1 MSCHTQL
8 FIVARLD
15 TMVKVTSIEQAL
27 KGTLSKG
34 KTAPKKASKTPSF
47 YPADDAKFPLKRAAV
62 VKNQTKLR
70 ASITPGTILILLAG
84 HFKGKRVIFL
94 RQLDSGLLLVCGP
107 YGVNG
112 VPVKRVNQ
120 CYVIATSTKIDV
132 AGVDTK
138 KFDDKYFK
146 KPSKDRSKK
155 SETDFFEEKTEKK
168 ELPASY
174 VADNKALDAAIA
186 PKVAAVPH
194 LAGFMATKFTL
205 KSGDRPH
212 EMKF

>member
-1 MSCHTQL
+1 MAIMSTAIPRAGLSLPRALPSCHTQL

-132 AGVDTK
+132 AGVRVV
-138 KFDDKYFK
+138 F
-146 KPSKDRSKK
+146 P
-155 SETDFFEEKTEKK
+155 
-168 ELPASY
+168 
-174 VADNKALDAAIA
+174 
-186 PKVAAVPH
+186 
-194 LAGFMATKFTL
+194 
-205 KSGDRPH
+205 
-212 EMKF
+212 